1 MRAPNR
7 TSPRGPQRGADA
19 GEPGGSP
26 RCPPTPPRPPFMPDE
41 LSFRAPRGAAPGV
54 PPPISPLHSHT
65 RGGTP
70 TPAAGG
76 APITPPSAPRA
87 PPLPPP
93 ALHQLPRDGDG
104 WAGDGSRD
112 GTVCPWISPP
122 VPRNAGMHR
131 FSARLLLSAQFCLRS
146 PGRPQRRALSVQC
159 EGASRGQP
167 PLLSPAGS
175 NRDRQRQPLPGGGTR
190 GPGWGLVQPEA
201 AGPQPRGGCGGDG
214 TRRDAR
220 CALGTQQGRGAPL
233 PGGRLPASW
242 AGSFGSGTG
251 MRHAGTPLGSA
262 QPPLDPSPRG

>member
-1 MRAPNR
+1 MPPHPTPPPLHAGRAVV
-7 TSPRGPQRGADA
+7 QGAPWGCA
-19 GEPGGSP
+19 
-26 RCPPTPPRPPFMPDE
+26 RCPPPHF
-41 LSFRAPRGAAPGV
+41 
-54 PPPISPLHSHT
+54 
-65 RGGTP
+65 P
-70 TPAAGG
+70 TPLSHAWGNANTRSWGC
-76 APITPPSAPRA
+76 THNPPSAPRA

-262 QPPLDPSPRG
+262 QPPLGPSPRG